1 MNALERRQEEIESLC
16 LEFPR
21 IFKGSPPRGGF
32 FTRRGWDDV
41 VRTLFR
47 DLDLLL
53 DDRQAAI
60 FRFEQIK
67 EKFGGLR
74 VYYSIAGS
82 SELVIDILSEHGRA
96 SARIPPRSPDDFPS
110 QAVDD
115 AISRA
120 VDAAARTCDSCG
132 RPGKLA
138 DRQGWLRVCC
148 EDCASKK

>member
-1 MNALERRQEEIESLC
+1 MNALERRQNEIESFC

-21 IFKGSPPRGGF
+21 IFKGSPPRVGF
-32 FTRRGWDDV
+32 FTPRGWDDV
-41 VRTLFR
+41 LRTLFR

-53 DDRQAAI
+53 DDRHAAI

-96 SARIPPRSPDDFPS
+96 SARTPPKSPKDFPS

-115 AISRA
+115 AIARA
-120 VDAAARTCDSCG
+120 TDAAAHTCESCG
-132 RPGKLA
+132 RPGKLV
-138 DRQGWLRVCC
+138 DRRGWLRVCC
-148 EDCASKK
+148 EDCASQK